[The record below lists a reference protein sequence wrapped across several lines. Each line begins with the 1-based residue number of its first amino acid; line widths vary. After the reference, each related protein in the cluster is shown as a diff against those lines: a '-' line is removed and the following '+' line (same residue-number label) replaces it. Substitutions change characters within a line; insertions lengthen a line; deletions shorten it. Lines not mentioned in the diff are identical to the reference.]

1 MKKETWVKIG
11 IVSVVVIIGI
21 VIINKNK
28 ENVKLGGK
36 TQEEFDAE
44 EIKKL
49 VEAIDKAKKW
59 KENI

>member
-1 MKKETWVKIG
+1 MKKETWIKIG
-11 IVSVVVIIGI
+11 IVSAVVIIGI

-28 ENVKLGGK
+28 ESAKFGGK

-49 VEAIDKAKKW
+49 VDAIDKAKK
-59 KENI
+59 